1 MAGVEETDGEI
12 RGRTIVNVRAMTQ
25 QEIYMLNWD
34 EYAGMEGDAVV
45 IELDDGRLLIPS
57 RDAELNGGG
66 QLLQF
71 VPSDH
76 PLDQPDGFIV
86 LHMFAERN
94 DQ

>member
-1 MAGVEETDGEI
+1 MDDVSQIDSEI
-12 RGRTIVNVRAMTQ
+12 VGRTIVAVRAMTQ
-25 QEIYMLNWD
+25 HEIYMLNWD

-45 IELDDGRLLIPS
+45 IELDNGALLVPS

-76 PLDQPDGFIV
+76 PDDQPDGFII